1 MLTLLMMM
9 SLSLIESTSMEFSQ
23 FVRMYNKSYVG
34 SEVELRRNQ
43 YERNVKRI
51 AELNRRHG
59 DVATF
64 GVNRFSDLSF
74 EEFKEQKLGYNYI
87 ISEDD
92 SSTELEKTTVLEAVS
107 VDWRNVTTPVRD
119 QGTCGACWVISAI
132 QQLESTW
139 MMNGQS
145 LASFSVQEILDCMST
160 SDACLGGDPALAYT
174 FLESNNVRL
183 AYSYPYTESGS
194 YDDCKNIP
202 EYVSGLSVVGY
213 DKTSMRG
220 DENAMMNYVSA
231 NGPLGA
237 CVYAND
243 AWQHYDSGVL
253 PASSC
258 DESKVL
264 NHCVQ
269 IVSLNVESD
278 WWRVK
283 NSWNVGWGEH
293 GFIRLST
300 GEDTCGIT
308 GEPHTVTINTPV
320 RTACGDTKADDC
332 GTTSTCTQTSNSS
345 TGICTCSSGAM
356 NPPLCTQYA
365 SYVRVESVKNALF
378 RVMLSFY
385 VNDSTGRVELDTWVV
400 ICLTFVTC
408 TILTAFFFNCICCIR
423 SKLETDRVRKQFRA
437 MDHYYSELDDE
448 CLSSPPSASEY

>member
-269 IVSLNVESD
+269 IVSLNVESG

-283 NSWNVGWGEH
+283 NSWNVDWGEH
-293 GFIRLST
+293 GFIRCTSLSL
-300 GEDTCGIT
+300 
-308 GEPHTVTINTPV
+308 HV
-320 RTACGDTKADDC
+320 
-332 GTTSTCTQTSNSS
+332 S
-345 TGICTCSSGAM
+345 
-356 NPPLCTQYA
+356 
-365 SYVRVESVKNALF
+365 LF
-378 RVMLSFY
+378 V
-385 VNDSTGRVELDTWVV
+385 
-400 ICLTFVTC
+400 
-408 TILTAFFFNCICCIR
+408 
-423 SKLETDRVRKQFRA
+423 
-437 MDHYYSELDDE
+437 
-448 CLSSPPSASEY
+448 